1 MMPAMMPTSPEQQK
15 AELYTI
21 KKQVEASLAV
31 ANEHSETLAKA
42 MEQFQ
47 KAATGGS
54 NWTEIEKLD
63 LLASGLKLFTKAQK
77 LAVDSNIAVMEAQ
90 KANVEK
96 ALRHLESPLHLPIM
110 NPYPPRD
117 GR

>member
-1 MMPAMMPTSPEQQK
+1 MMPTSPEQQK

-21 KKQVEASLAV
+21 KKQVEDSLAI
-31 ANEHSETLAKA
+31 AREHSRTLADS
-42 MEQFQ
+42 MEQFR
-47 KAATGGS
+47 KAGETA
-54 NWTEIEKLD
+54 
-63 LLASGLKLFTKAQK
+63 LLPLSAMASGLLLFAKAQQ